1 MMVVV
6 KCAPFW
12 CWAAPASTGDR
23 PRFSS
28 KKEGQFWAS
37 LLPSHLLP
45 QVVIS
50 TKFIEKMACP
60 RNSLT
65 CFFPWAKIAYNTLHL
80 FSFNLSRLYN
90 AENHDEIF
98 FFHYFVNPIYFG
110 FFTYLTKTHW
120 EERWGPEPKFSR
132 PNSSL
137 AFLSLLLLITQSF
150 SRAGLERCCFRTQ
163 DIGDVVLALVC
174 GSRQF

>member
-65 CFFPWAKIAYNTLHL
+65 CFFPWAKIAYNTFHL
-80 FSFNLSRLYN
+80 FSFNLNQGYITRGKSRWNFLFSLHCKSN
-90 AENHDEIF
+90 LF
-98 FFHYFVNPIYFG
+98 WLFHLPDKDTLRRKMRTTAQVFK
-110 FFTYLTKTHW
+110 TK
-120 EERWGPEPKFSR
+120 
-132 PNSSL
+132 
-137 AFLSLLLLITQSF
+137 
-150 SRAGLERCCFRTQ
+150 
-163 DIGDVVLALVC
+163 
-174 GSRQF
+174 